1 MKFLVKYFLLAIFPL
16 LLIACGDDVE
26 YTKTENIQ
34 VIPKNAAIIIEGR
47 DLKKTKDVI
56 TEVEFKK
63 LFTESNEFSSLF
75 NSISELN
82 KALEKNGA
90 SVWVSKDFS
99 LSIHTTGSKEFG
111 HLFIIDDIRQ
121 DAFIAVTKAISG
133 DRIRIENYENQDI
146 HHIDEFNLSF
156 VQINQFFV
164 LSNEDILIKDAIRQH
179 NAPTDLPSDEHFQDA
194 FKSANRSELLNV
206 YVQTKELLGLFDM
219 TYHASFSFLDDIDEW
234 LALDFNVD
242 NDRILLSGISTAQ
255 EDNRLHKLMFGTS
268 GRKTE
273 VFEYL
278 PSSTHFCVSKLFP
291 NIDQYM
297 TSRIKTLEHE
307 QRLNDWKAYK
317 KSVDYNAED
326 FLKTFGDE
334 YTYAICGADISPSNA
349 VGLLKL
355 EDLEKAKRF
364 LKLSDVPKYRTY
376 AFRELEDNGI
386 FDFILGD
393 FFKDFKDAKCVIID
407 DFAIFSNETSNLK
420 SIINDY
426 LGKTTLAYQ
435 ETFVSLKDEL
445 SSKSNI
451 WMYISED
458 ALKGYPEQ
466 MARKKFKDQQ
476 KEVGNKIKNLG
487 KVFAQIQVEEDYFQI
502 NLVGKNPKKE
512 WKAPELKSD
521 WSLELDNTFDM
532 APQKLWNH
540 KSKSYEIAIQ
550 DKGNILY
557 LISNSGKILWKK
569 QLDEKIIGDI
579 QQIDIYRNKRF
590 QMLIQTK
597 SQILLLDRNGKMVD
611 GYPIKLPS
619 QSSGPMA
626 VFDYD
631 KTKKY
636 RILVPCLQHLAMYDQ
651 KGQRVKGWGAYKQP
665 HAIVTK
671 PQHFVVNNKD
681 HILSVNKTGEI
692 IVLKRNGDT
701 RFKVKSKIKLHTLGT
716 FKSLDKTKAQFQ
728 ILTADNSFATVFKDG
743 SIERTPGPESQI
755 LAAKFNSNTNTFV
768 FKDRF
773 ECHKNG
779 EVKSFDFD
787 IDNTNVHL
795 CNYKDSYFSVVDKT
809 KEKVYILDKEG
820 KLLKNFPIYGSTN
833 ALLTKMNS
841 KNYLKLFVGGNDG
854 TLYSYQVSK
863 K

>member
-1 MKFLVKYFLLAIFPL
+1 MKYLITYFVAIISLFLCLS
-16 LLIACGDDVE
+16 CGNDIE

-47 DLKKTKDVI
+47 DLKKTRDII

-75 NSISELN
+75 NSISSLN
-82 KALEKNGA
+82 KALEKNGG
-90 SVWVSKDFS
+90 SIWVPKDYS

-111 HLFIIDDIRQ
+111 HLFIIDDIRK
-121 DAFIAVTKAISG
+121 DAITAINKAFSTNK
-133 DRIRIENYENQDI
+133 IRIENYENEAI
-146 HHIDEFNLSF
+146 HHLEDLQLSF
-156 VQINQFFV
+156 VQVNQFFII
-164 LSNEDILIKDAIRQH
+164 SNEAILLKDAIRQH
-179 NAPTDLPSDEHFQDA
+179 NASTDLPSDEHFQDA

-206 YVQTKELLGLFDM
+206 YVQTKELLNLFDM
-219 TYHASFSFLDDIDEW
+219 TYSSSFSFLNNIDEW

-268 GRKTE
+268 GRKTN
-273 VFEYL
+273 VFDYL

-307 QRLNDWKAYK
+307 QRLKDWKAYK
-317 KSVDYNAED
+317 KQVTYNAED
-326 FLKTFGDE
+326 FLKTFGNE
-334 YTYAICGADISPSNA
+334 YTYAICGSEISPLNA

-364 LKLSDVPKYRTY
+364 LKITDLPKYRTY
-376 AFRELEDNGI
+376 SFRKLEDNTI

-426 LGKTTLAYQ
+426 LGETTLANQ
-435 ETFVSLKDEL
+435 ETFTSLKKEL

-458 ALKGYPEQ
+458 ALKVFPKQ

-476 KEVGNKIKNLG
+476 QDVGNKIKNLG
-487 KVFAQIQVEEDYFQI
+487 KVFAQIQVEDDYFQI
-502 NLVGKNPKKE
+502 NLVSKNPKKE

-521 WSLELDNTFDM
+521 WSLELVNSFDM

-540 KSKSYEIAIQ
+540 ISKKYEIAIQ

-557 LISNSGKILWKK
+557 LISDLGKILWKK

-579 QQIDIYRNKRF
+579 QQIDIYRNKRY

-597 SQILLLDRNGKMVD
+597 NQLLLLDRNGKMVD
-611 GYPIKLPS
+611 GYPVQLPS
-619 QSSGPMA
+619 QSSGSMA
-626 VFDYD
+626 IFDYD

-651 KGQRVKGWGAYKQP
+651 KGKQVKGWKAYNQP
-665 HAIVTK
+665 HAIITK

-681 HILSVNKTGEI
+681 HILSVDETGKV
-692 IVLKRNGDT
+692 IVLKRNGET
-701 RFKVKSKIKLHTLGT
+701 RFKVNSNIKPHLCST
-716 FKSLDKTKAQFQ
+716 FLSLDSRKVQFQ
-728 ILTADNSFATVFKDG
+728 ILTENNSYATVFQDG
-743 SIERTPGPESQI
+743 SIEYTPGPEDKI
-755 LAAKFNSNTNTFV
+755 LAANFNSKATCYV
-768 FKDRF
+768 FKDKF
-773 ECHKNG
+773 ELHKN
-779 EVKSFDFD
+779 EDAYTYDFD
-787 IDNTNVHL
+787 LSNNNIHLSQYNNT
-795 CNYKDSYFSVVDKT
+795 YFSIVDKT
-809 KEKVYILDKEG
+809 KEKVYLLNNKG
-820 KLLKNFPIYGSTN
+820 KLLKNFPIYGSTKS
-833 ALLTKMNS
+833 LLTKMNS
-841 KNYLKLFVGGNDG
+841 KSYLKLFVGGNDG

-863 K
+863 N

>member
-1 MKFLVKYFLLAIFPL
+1 MKSFIKYFSSIIF
-16 LLIACGDDVE
+16 LILSISCGNDVE

-47 DLKKTKDVI
+47 DLKKTRDII

-75 NSISELN
+75 NSISKLN
-82 KALEKNGA
+82 DVLEKNGA
-90 SVWVSKDFS
+90 SVWVSKDYS

-111 HLFIIDDIRQ
+111 HLFIIDDIRK
-121 DAFIAVTKAISG
+121 DAFMAIKKAISK
-133 DRIRIENYENQDI
+133 DKIRIENYENENI
-146 HHIDEFNLSF
+146 HHIDEFDLSF

-179 NAPTDLPSDEHFQDA
+179 NATTDLPSDAHFQDA

-219 TYHASFSFLDDIDEW
+219 TYHSSFSFLNDIDEW

-268 GRKTE
+268 GRKTD

-291 NIDQYM
+291 DIEQYM

-307 QRLNDWKAYK
+307 QRLKDWKAYK
-317 KSVDYNAED
+317 KNVDYNAED

-355 EDLEKAKRF
+355 EDVDNAKRF
-364 LKLSDVPKYRTY
+364 FKLSDLPKYRSY
-376 AFRELEDNGI
+376 AFRELQDNGI

-426 LGKTTLAYQ
+426 LGETTLAHQ
-435 ETFVSLKDEL
+435 ETFNSLKKEL

-458 ALKGYPEQ
+458 ALNEFPTQ

-487 KVFAQIQVEEDYFQI
+487 KVFAQIQIEDDYFQI
-502 NLVGKNPKKE
+502 NLVSKNPKKE
-512 WKAPELKSD
+512 WKAPDLKSD
-521 WSLELDNTFDM
+521 WSLELDNTFTM

-540 KSKSYEIAIQ
+540 VDKSYEIAIQ
-550 DKGNILY
+550 DNGNILY
-557 LISNSGKILWKK
+557 LISDIGKILWKK
-569 QLDEKIIGDI
+569 QLGEKIIGNI
-579 QQIDIYRNKRF
+579 EQIDIYRNKRY

-597 SQILLLDRNGKMVD
+597 NNILLLDRNGNAVD

-619 QSSGPMA
+619 QSTGPLA
-626 VFDYD
+626 IFDYD

-636 RILVPCLQHLAMYDQ
+636 RILVPCQNHLAMYDQ
-651 KGQRVKGWGAYKQP
+651 KGKLVTGWKAYKQSQ
-665 HAIVTK
+665 AIVTK
-671 PQHFVVNNKD
+671 PQHFIVNNKD
-681 HILSVNKTGEI
+681 HIVTVNKTGEV
-692 IVLKRNGDT
+692 IVLKRNGET
-701 RFKVKSKIKLHTLGT
+701 RFKVKSKLSPHPYGI
-716 FKSLDKTKAQFQ
+716 FKSLSKNKVQFQ
-728 ILTADNSFATVFKDG
+728 ILTKDNTFATVFKDG
-743 SIERTPGPESQI
+743 SIEKIKGPEENI
-755 LAAKFNSNTNTFV
+755 LAAEFDNTTNTFV
-768 FKDRF
+768 FKDKF
-773 ECHKNG
+773 EHHNNG
-779 EVKSFDFD
+779 EIQSFTFD
-787 IDNTNVHL
+787 VSNNDIHL
-795 CNYKDSYFSVVDKT
+795 SRYKDTYFSIVAKT
-809 KEKVYILDKEG
+809 KEKVYILNKEG
-820 KLLKNFPIYGSTN
+820 KLLKNFPIYGSTKT
-833 ALLTKMNS
+833 LLTKMNNKS
-841 KNYLKLFVGGNDG
+841 YLKLFVGGNDG
-854 TLYSYQVSK
+854 TLYSYQISK
-863 K
+863 S

>member
-1 MKFLVKYFLLAIFPL
+1 MKSLIKYIISSVLFILMFS
-16 LLIACGDDVE
+16 CGSDVE

-47 DLKKTKDVI
+47 DLKKTRDVI

-75 NSISELN
+75 NSISQLN
-82 KALEKNGA
+82 KTLEKNGA
-90 SVWVSKDFS
+90 SVWMSKDFS

-111 HLFIIDDIRQ
+111 HLFIIDDIRK
-121 DAFIAVTKAISG
+121 DAFIAVTKAIAD
-133 DRIRIENYENQDI
+133 DRIRKETYENQSI
-146 HHIDEFNLSF
+146 HHIDEFDLSF

-179 NAPTDLPSDEHFQDA
+179 NASTDLPSDSHFQDA

-206 YVQTKELLGLFDM
+206 YIQTKELLGLFDM
-219 TYHASFSFLDDIDEW
+219 TYHSSFSFLNDIDEW

-268 GRKTE
+268 GRKTD

-291 NIDQYM
+291 DIEQYM

-307 QRLNDWKAYK
+307 QRLKDWKAYK
-317 KSVDYNAED
+317 KGVNYNAED
-326 FLKTFGDE
+326 FLKTFGNE
-334 YTYAICGADISPSNA
+334 YTYAICGADISPANA

-355 EDLEKAKRF
+355 EDLDKAKRF
-364 LKLSDVPKYRTY
+364 LKLSDLPKYRSY
-376 AFRELEDNGI
+376 AFRQLENNGI

-393 FFKDFKDAKCVIID
+393 FFKDFKDAKCIIID

-426 LGKTTLAYQ
+426 LGETTLAHQ
-435 ETFVSLKDEL
+435 ETFTSLKKEL

-458 ALKGYPEQ
+458 ALKGYPTQ

-476 KEVGNKIKNLG
+476 KDVGNKIKNLG
-487 KVFAQIQVEEDYFQI
+487 KVFAQIQIEDDYFQI
-502 NLVGKNPKKE
+502 NLVSKNPKKE

-521 WSLELDNTFDM
+521 WSLELENTFDM

-540 KSKSYEIAIQ
+540 VNKSYEIALQ

-557 LISNSGKILWKK
+557 LISDLGKVLWKK
-569 QLDEKIIGDI
+569 QLDEKIIGTI
-579 QQIDIYRNKRF
+579 EQIDIYRNKRY

-597 SQILLLDRNGKMVD
+597 RKILLLDRNGNMVD

-619 QSSGPMA
+619 QSNGPMA
-626 VFDYD
+626 IFDYD

-636 RILVPCLQHLAMYDQ
+636 RILVPCVQHLAMFDQ
-651 KGQRVKGWGAYKQP
+651 KGKPVKGWKAYNQS
-665 HAIVTK
+665 HGIVTK
-671 PQHFVVNNKD
+671 PQHYIVNNKD
-681 HILSVNKTGEI
+681 HIVTVNDIGQVL
-692 IVLKRNGDT
+692 VLKRNGET
-701 RFKVKSKIKLHTLGT
+701 RFKVNSKLKPHPYGT
-716 FKSLDKTKAQFQ
+716 FKSLSKDQAQFQ
-728 ILTADNSFATVFKDG
+728 ILTQNNAFATVFKDG
-743 SIERTPGPESQI
+743 SIETTPGPEEKV
-755 LAAKFNSNTNTFV
+755 LAADCNNNTNTFV
-768 FKDRF
+768 FKDKF
-773 ECHKNG
+773 EHHKNG
-779 EVKSFDFD
+779 EIQSFNFD
-787 IDNTNVHL
+787 LNNKNIHL
-795 CNYKDSYFSVVDKT
+795 SNYKDTYFSVVDKT
-809 KEKVYILDKEG
+809 KEKVYIINSKG
-820 KLLKNFPIYGSTN
+820 KLLKNFPIYGSTKS
-833 ALLTKMNS
+833 LLTKMNS
-841 KNYLKLFVGGNDG
+841 KSYLKLFVGGNDG

-863 K
+863 S

>member
-1 MKFLVKYFLLAIFPL
+1 MKYLMKYFISIICLVICWS
-16 LLIACGDDVE
+16 CGNDVE

-47 DLKKTKDVI
+47 NLRKTREVI

-63 LFTESNEFSSLF
+63 LFTESNEFSTLF
-75 NSISELN
+75 NSISKLN
-82 KALEKNGA
+82 KRLEKNGT
-90 SVWVSKDFS
+90 SVWVPKDYS

-121 DAFIAVTKAISG
+121 DALTAIKKAFSAE
-133 DRIRIENYENQDI
+133 DIRLENYENEEI
-146 HHIDEFNLSF
+146 NHLAELNLSF
-156 VQINQFFV
+156 VQVNQFFI
-164 LSNEDILIKDAIRQH
+164 LSNEDILLKDAIRQH
-179 NAPTDLPSDEHFQDA
+179 NASTDLPSDEHFQDA

-219 TYHASFSFLDDIDEW
+219 TYNSSFSFLDNIDEW

-268 GRKTE
+268 GRKTN

-291 NIDQYM
+291 DIEQYM

-307 QRLNDWKAYK
+307 QRLKNWKAYK
-317 KSVDYNAED
+317 KQVPYNAED
-326 FLKTFGDE
+326 FLKTFGNE
-334 YTYAICGADISPSNA
+334 YTYAICGSEISPSNA

-355 EDLEKAKRF
+355 EDIDKAKRF
-364 LKLSDVPKYRTY
+364 LKVADLPKYRTY
-376 AFRELEDNGI
+376 SFRQLEDNTI

-426 LGKTTLAYQ
+426 LGETTLANQ
-435 ETFVSLKDEL
+435 ETFTSLKKEL

-458 ALKGYPEQ
+458 ALNVFPKQ
-466 MARKKFKDQQ
+466 MARKKFVDQQ

-502 NLVGKNPKKE
+502 NLVSKNPKKE

-540 KSKSYEIAIQ
+540 KNKSYEIAIQ
-550 DKGNILY
+550 DKGNVLY
-557 LISNSGKILWKK
+557 LISDLGKVLWKT
-569 QLDEKIIGDI
+569 QLDDKIIGDI

-597 SQILLLDRNGKMVD
+597 NQLLLLDRNGKMVD
-611 GYPIKLPS
+611 GYPVKLPS

-636 RILVPCLQHLAMYDQ
+636 RIVVPCLQHLAMYDQ
-651 KGQRVKGWGAYKQP
+651 KGKPVKGWNAYNQSR
-665 HAIVTK
+665 AIVTQ

-681 HILSVNKTGEI
+681 HIVCVNEDGKP
-692 IVLKRNGDT
+692 IVLKRNGDI
-701 RFKVKSKIKLHTLGT
+701 RFKVKQTLKPHSCGE
-716 FKSLDKTKAQFQ
+716 FRSLSKTKVQFQ
-728 ILTADNSFATVFKDG
+728 ILTENNQFATIFSDG
-743 SIERTPGPESQI
+743 SIEHTSGAEDKI
-755 LAAKFNSNTNTFV
+755 LAADLNSKANCYV
-768 FKDRF
+768 FEDRF
-773 ECHKNG
+773 ELQ
-779 EVKSFDFD
+779 KSDDVFTYDFELSNNN
-787 IDNTNVHL
+787 IHL
-795 CNYKDSYFSVVDKT
+795 SNYKNTYFSVVDKT
-809 KEKVYILDKEG
+809 KEKVYVLNSKG
-820 KLLKNFPIYGSTN
+820 KLLKNFPIYGSTKS
-833 ALLTKMNS
+833 LLTKMNS
-841 KNYLKLFVGGNDG
+841 KSYLKLFVGGNDG

-863 K
+863 N

>member
-1 MKFLVKYFLLAIFPL
+1 MKYLVKYFIPL
-16 LLIACGDDVE
+16 ISLFFCLSCGNNVE

-47 DLKKTKDVI
+47 DLKKTRDII

-75 NSISELN
+75 NSIGELN
-82 KALEKNGA
+82 KILEKNGA
-90 SVWVSKDFS
+90 SVWMSKDYS

-111 HLFIIDDIRQ
+111 HLFIIDDIRK
-121 DAFIAVTKAISG
+121 DAFTAVNKAISK
-133 DRIRIENYENQDI
+133 DQIRIEHYENEDI
-146 HHIDEFNLSF
+146 HHIEHLNLSF
-156 VQINQFFV
+156 VQVNQFFI

-179 NAPTDLPSDEHFQDA
+179 NATTDLPSDNHFQDA
-194 FKSANRSELLNV
+194 FKSANRSELFNV
-206 YVQTKELLGLFDM
+206 YIQTKELLALFDM
-219 TYHASFSFLDDIDEW
+219 TYSSSFAFLDHIDEW

-255 EDNRLHKLMFGTS
+255 EDNRLHKMMFGTS
-268 GRKTE
+268 GRKTD

-307 QRLNDWKAYK
+307 QRLEAWKKYK
-317 KSVDYNAED
+317 KDVDFNAED
-326 FLKTFGDE
+326 FLKTFGNE
-334 YTYAICGADISPSNA
+334 YTYAICGSEITPSNA

-364 LKLSDVPKYRTY
+364 FKVSDLPKYRSY
-376 AFRELEDNGI
+376 SFRQLEDNKI

-393 FFKDFKDAKCVIID
+393 FFKDFKNAHCVIID

-426 LGKTTLAYQ
+426 LGETTLAHQ
-435 ETFVSLKDEL
+435 ETFTSLKKEL

-458 ALKGYPEQ
+458 ALQVFPEQ

-487 KVFAQIQVEEDYFQI
+487 KVFAQIQIEDDYFQI

-540 KSKSYEIAIQ
+540 VNKKYEIAVQ

-557 LISNSGKILWKK
+557 LISDMGKILWKK
-569 QLDEKIIGDI
+569 QLDDKIIGDI
-579 QQIDIYRNKRF
+579 QQIDIYRNKRY

-597 SQILLLDRNGKMVD
+597 NKILLLDRNGKMVD

-636 RILVPCLQHLAMYDQ
+636 RILIPCTQHLAMYDQ
-651 KGQRVKGWGAYKQP
+651 KGKRVKGWNAYNQS

-671 PQHFVVNNKD
+671 PQHFIVNNKD
-681 HILSVNKTGEI
+681 YIVSVNETGETV
-692 IVLKRNGDT
+692 VLKRNGET
-701 RFKVKSKIKLHTLGT
+701 RFKVKSKIKPHPYGV
-716 FKSLDKTKAQFQ
+716 FKSLDKNKVQFQ
-728 ILTADNSFATVFKDG
+728 MLTQNGSFATIFKDG
-743 SIERTPGPESQI
+743 SIENTPGPEGEI
-755 LAAKFNSNTNTFV
+755 LAAHFNQNACCYI
-768 FKDRF
+768 FKDKF
-773 ECHKNG
+773 EHIYKEESYTHDLELGSNQ
-779 EVKSFDFD
+779 
-787 IDNTNVHL
+787 VHL
-795 CNYKDSYFSVVDKT
+795 SPYKDDYFSLVDKAS
-809 KEKVYILDKEG
+809 EKVYIFNNKG
-820 KLLKNFPIYGSTN
+820 KLLKNFPIYGSTKS
-833 ALLTKMNS
+833 LLARMNS
-841 KNYLKLFVGGNDG
+841 KSYLKLFVGGNDG
-854 TLYSYQVSK
+854 TLYSYQISK
-863 K
+863 